1 MGGRT
6 KIRDYSLELVTSC
19 LPAAHAHHPGPTP
32 VPPALPLAIPED
44 CKEGRSGGASEALGR
59 PSWSRPTLSEPLCQ
73 SRELQDQ
80 DVALF
85 LVIPVA
91 RSVVTVPGRGRAV
104 TGPAGPDSAACP
116 ACTATPVPSSGCPP
130 PCAPSPGEEAGGVG
144 PSSAL
149 ELSPGSQTADTLTRR
164 RWGWAPATSGLGTR
178 QEASLPE
185 ASSRGLLPAPRPLL
199 PCPPGPQALPH
210 SPRSLARGPRG
221 GQLPSRP
228 LRPSRG
234 HTEVWKVEWTPRFT
248 GHRVPVKRTLLE
260 QPPRPRNQ

>member
-1 MGGRT
+1 MGGGGEPRSGT
-6 KIRDYSLELVTSC
+6 IPWNLSPPVSWLQV
-19 LPAAHAHHPGPTP
+19 PVTP
-32 VPPALPLAIPED
+32 VPLRCPQPFLWQSRRTA
-44 CKEGRSGGASEALGR
+44 GRGGQG
-59 PSWSRPTLSEPLCQ
+59 EPLKPWADPAGAGPR
-73 SRELQDQ
+73 SVNPFQDQ

-104 TGPAGPDSAACP
+104 TGPSGPDSAACP
-116 ACTATPVPSSGCPP
+116 ACTAAPVPSSGCPP

-144 PSSAL
+144 PSPAL

-185 ASSRGLLPAPRPLL
+185 ASSRGLLPAPGSLL
-199 PCPPGPQALPH
+199 LCPPGPQALPP
-210 SPRSLARGPRG
+210 SPRGPARGPRG
-221 GQLPSRP
+221 GQLPSR
-228 LRPSRG
+228 G
-234 HTEVWKVEWTPRFT
+234 HTEVGKVEWTPRFT

-260 QPPRPRNQ
+260 QPPRPRDQ